1 MSVIKINSEKCKKD
15 GICVAECPLGIIGQ
29 TDSDHV
35 PELLPGTDE
44 MCISCGHCVAV
55 CPHGALSHNKMAPED
70 CPPVQ
75 KDLLL
80 NPEQVEYFIRSRRSI
95 RVYKEQRVDKN
106 ILLKLIELAMYAPSG
121 HNSQAVDWRIVYD
134 RDEVQRYTGMVIDW
148 MRSLIEKKS
157 PFVEQL
163 HLDMIV
169 ETWESGK
176 DTVSRN
182 APHLVIVHGAK
193 ADVTAV
199 NACIIAMTYFEFAAP
214 SFGLGGCWGGF
225 FNTAINAWKPLKEA
239 LGIPQDHNAN
249 GMMMIGY
256 PKFKYHRLPLR
267 NDPRVE
273 LL

>member
-29 TDSDHV
+29 VDSDHA

-55 CPHGALSHNKMAPED
+55 CPHGAMSHEKMSPED
-70 CPPVQ
+70 CPPVK

-80 NPEQVEYFIRSRRSI
+80 SPEQVEYFIRARRSI
-95 RVYKEQRVDKN
+95 RVYKDKAVDKD
-106 ILLKLIELAMYAPSG
+106 ILLKLIELSMYAPSG

-169 ETWESGK
+169 KTWESGK

-239 LGIPQDHNAN
+239 LGIPEDHSAN

-256 PKFKYHRLPLR
+256 PEFKYHRLPLR
-267 NDPRVE
+267 NDPRVKI
-273 LL
+273 L